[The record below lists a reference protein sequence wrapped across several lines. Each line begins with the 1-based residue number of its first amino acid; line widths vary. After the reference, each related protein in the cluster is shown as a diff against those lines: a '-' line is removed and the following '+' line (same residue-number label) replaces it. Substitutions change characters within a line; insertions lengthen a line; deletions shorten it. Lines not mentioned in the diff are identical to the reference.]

1 MRLSIDRSHLNLK
14 TFSSPSSGGKSAKF
28 SLRYPC
34 SFELSKACSSIV
46 NSFETL
52 INDTGIYMQSR
63 WVCNEVI
70 LPALPVTLRYPLWRH
85 SFQCISCT
93 QGICCRLRARVSQL
107 SHVFK
112 TDTYDS
118 AGDCLTRESTLYLEN
133 EGRKVT
139 KTFQSE

>member
-1 MRLSIDRSHLNLK
+1 MRLAIDRSHLNLK

-28 SLRYPC
+28 SLRYSC

-70 LPALPVTLRYPLWRH
+70 LPALSVTWRYPL
-85 SFQCISCT
+85 
-93 QGICCRLRARVSQL
+93 
-107 SHVFK
+107 
-112 TDTYDS
+112 
-118 AGDCLTRESTLYLEN
+118 
-133 EGRKVT
+133 
-139 KTFQSE
+139 